1 MMRSTGIP
9 FLLSTNTK
17 NPEIPTLPRNF
28 NRTELLTVFDRL
40 VPYVP
45 DEPEKD
51 DTSLEDTTVN
61 DILSDLEDEEEPF
74 ELTSDAIVTEAAKQ
88 NIEPLKEDE
97 GNNPVDDFFNDDSL
111 FEDAG
116 RNVEFKPETGMT
128 TPPYQNEEPAGEST
142 EEQLETPKEEP
153 EEEQLETPKEEP
165 VKEPLENE
173 PAPQESPAAEGS
185 ADNDPVKAAVKE
197 WLDKNARTIIKEIVL
212 EQLASLSGKN
222 NG

>member
-1 MMRSTGIP
+1 M
-9 FLLSTNTK
+9 
-17 NPEIPTLPRNF
+17 
-28 NRTELLTVFDRL
+28 
-40 VPYVP
+40 
-45 DEPEKD
+45 
-51 DTSLEDTTVN
+51 N